1 MPANNKIITLD
12 NLTEYDTKIKEYIL
26 NSALRELT
34 EDTNIWEL
42 SQGIYRAAPGIKLYY
57 NTNSGYITVG
67 AYGDLLSVALSS
79 NGSTPFYLMG
89 RGVQGNETINTIV
102 VGVAQNNMYGVCDVY
117 DLAEMRSV
125 VHIYNNQTIY
135 GVKTFANLPEST
147 VVPTTDK
154 QLVNKK
160 YVDDS
165 LLSNAVYLGKVT
177 DYNTQEKALNFDN
190 LKEGVYYIIFD
201 STILYCKLTNSQ
213 GDVTTQSVSFS
224 GMDYKLTPAIYLIVS
239 ADIIPEE
246 TQANSAIATFQ
257 YLRYGTSY
265 ISGESDY
272 DLVNQKFIARLNS
285 ANSLSIV
292 ESKGSRE
299 YVSATSAQTISGK
312 KTFGTLP
319 ESSVVPTT
327 DDQLTNKK
335 YVDDTV
341 SNIGDVNQYFITG
354 NSSSNPFIFKGK
366 KKGVYHFIDKRPSDN
381 IYYKFDTSDSV
392 TSDPLVPLEINIL
405 KDIDGTEANGTLLG
419 YTTKTGASFRPFS
432 SVYCVEIKRGTSS
445 STGLST
451 GIPANGS
458 IQYVTVEH
466 SQTISSEKTF
476 STLPKSTVVPKDD
489 AHLVNKKYVD
499 DNSVKLITTNTNIWE
514 LAHGVYKVEA
524 GVQLNYK
531 PTSSGYI
538 TVGNY
543 GTFLF
548 VSKASNGSVPFYLLG
563 RSVTNNT
570 NNEMYI
576 GVAQN
581 NTYGICDV
589 YNLGNIELAVT
600 TTDNQTIYGVK
611 NFYVL
616 PESSVVPTT
625 NNQLVNKKYVDD
637 TVIQKSTMPT
647 ASSTNL
653 GTIIQYIGTTDGT
666 YTNGYFYKCVS
677 DGEETP
683 TYSWQ
688 NISVQSGG
696 SGQSAITQNTY
707 IKDLS
712 PGVYLCT
719 KSYNLYLGS
728 STTYYIGGYGLLE
741 VSAGNNN
748 AINFTF
754 TTNDGRYYYVNAD
767 SELNSGNITTG
778 TIITGVV
785 QSNGNYTVY
794 SRTTLGTL
802 IDRSENTS
810 SNLCRVYVGHKAPTV
825 SSSEVVTTTI
835 KNYTITTTYV
845 EPNTYS
851 LSIASS
857 MAAKDVAMTISHGI
871 GLIRVGDLVANTPKT
886 YTINVNDDDDIDIW
900 VYEHFGDFRPEVSL
914 TGDYDDLINKPVTYL
929 GKATDYDSSAERLDI
944 STLKQNTVYAIW
956 YNHSRSNADK
966 SLYVKIPINGT
977 TYNYDF
983 IINGR
988 YFGSDIALAD
998 GMFIYLVVVADLST
1012 TISTGP
1018 IFYAFEQFNSINFAR
1033 TISFNGSSLT
1043 SSSTNYNRGI
1053 VDDSLDQTISG
1064 VKTFN
1069 SFPLVSGTPTLNNEL
1084 INKGFADT
1092 TYASQSDL
1100 SSLITYGTTDLSPG
1114 DTLPDGTLYIV
1125 YDNN

>member
-1 MPANNKIITLD
+1 MSKYVSFNNLSH
-12 NLTEYDTKIKEYIL
+12 YDEKIKEYIEEHSGGSSDYEIGNL
-26 NSALRELT
+26 KAFDYHTAKTALVLESLKPGVYILYTNGSFDIHFKALESSSGTQYIHVNGSDEKLILLLTQTPTSALDNWSILGT
-34 EDTNIWEL
+34 IITNSIGFSNSEV
-42 SQGIYRAAPGIKLYY
+42 YTTNYMLYY
-57 NTNSGYITVG
+57 KTSDNGNMSFETVQSNTS
-67 AYGDLLSVALSS
+67 A
-79 NGSTPFYLMG
+79 
-89 RGVQGNETINTIV
+89 TI
-102 VGVAQNNMYGVCDVY
+102 
-117 DLAEMRSV
+117 
-125 VHIYNNQTIY
+125 
-135 GVKTFANLPEST
+135 
-147 VVPTTDK
+147 
-154 QLVNKK
+154 
-160 YVDDS
+160 
-165 LLSNAVYLGKVT
+165 
-177 DYNTQEKALNFDN
+177 
-190 LKEGVYYIIFD
+190 
-201 STILYCKLTNSQ
+201 
-213 GDVTTQSVSFS
+213 
-224 GMDYKLTPAIYLIVS
+224 
-239 ADIIPEE
+239 ADID
-246 TQANSAIATFQ
+246 T
-257 YLRYGTSY
+257 
-265 ISGESDY
+265 
-272 DLVNQKFIARLNS
+272 
-285 ANSLSIV
+285 
-292 ESKGSRE
+292 
-299 YVSATSAQTISGK
+299 AQTISGK
-312 KTFGTLP
+312 KTFSTLP

-366 KKGVYHFIDKRPSDN
+366 KKGVYHFIDKKPSDN
-381 IYYKFDTSDSV
+381 IYYKFDTSDSN

-405 KDIDGTEANGTLLG
+405 KDINGTEANGTLLG
-419 YTTKTGASFRPFS
+419 YTTKAGMSSLPFS
-432 SVYCVEIKRGTSS
+432 SVYCIEIKRGTSS

-451 GIPANGS
+451 GIPSNGS
-458 IQYVTVEH
+458 IQYVTIERP
-466 SQTISSEKTF
+466 QTISSEKTF
-476 STLPKSTVVPKDD
+476 STLPKSTVVPTND

-570 NNEMYI
+570 KNEMYI

-653 GTIIQYIGTTDGT
+653 GTIIQYIGTTDST

-696 SGQSAITQNTY
+696 SGQSAIT
-707 IKDLS
+707 
-712 PGVYLCT
+712 
-719 KSYNLYLGS
+719 
-728 STTYYIGGYGLLE
+728 
-741 VSAGNNN
+741 
-748 AINFTF
+748 
-754 TTNDGRYYYVNAD
+754 
-767 SELNSGNITTG
+767 
-778 TIITGVV
+778 
-785 QSNGNYTVY
+785 
-794 SRTTLGTL
+794 
-802 IDRSENTS
+802 
-810 SNLCRVYVGHKAPTV
+810 
-825 SSSEVVTTTI
+825 
-835 KNYTITTTYV
+835 
-845 EPNTYS
+845 
-851 LSIASS
+851 
-857 MAAKDVAMTISHGI
+857 
-871 GLIRVGDLVANTPKT
+871 
-886 YTINVNDDDDIDIW
+886 
-900 VYEHFGDFRPEVSL
+900 
-914 TGDYDDLINKPVTYL
+914 YL

-944 STLKQNTVYAIW
+944 STLKQNTLYAIW
-956 YNHSRSNADK
+956 NNNSRSSTDK
-966 SLYVKIPINGT
+966 SLYVKVPINGT
-977 TYNYDF
+977 TYNYDL
-983 IINGR
+983 IINKNGL
-988 YFGSDIALAD
+988 GDTASLAD
-998 GMFIYLVVVADLST
+998 GMFIYLVVTADLST
-1012 TISTGP
+1012 TISTGDS
-1018 IFYAFEQFNSINFAR
+1018 IFSVFEQFDTVNSNRNIF
-1033 TISFNGSSLT
+1033 FNGSVL
-1043 SSSTNYNRGI
+1043 SSSSVSYPRGI
-1053 VDDSLDQTISG
+1053 VNDSLAQTISG

-1084 INKGFADT
+1084 INKGFADA

>member
-1 MPANNKIITLD
+1 MGKYVSFNNLSR
-12 NLTEYDTKIKEYIL
+12 YDGKIKEYIEEHSGGSSDYEIGNL
-26 NSALRELT
+26 KAFDYHTAETALVLENLKPGVYILYANGSFDIHFKALESSSGTQHIHVNGSDEKLILLLTQTPTSALDNWSILGT
-34 EDTNIWEL
+34 IITNSIGFSNSEV
-42 SQGIYRAAPGIKLYY
+42 YTTNYMLYY
-57 NTNSGYITVG
+57 KTSDNGNMSFETVQSNTS
-67 AYGDLLSVALSS
+67 A
-79 NGSTPFYLMG
+79 
-89 RGVQGNETINTIV
+89 TI
-102 VGVAQNNMYGVCDVY
+102 
-117 DLAEMRSV
+117 
-125 VHIYNNQTIY
+125 
-135 GVKTFANLPEST
+135 
-147 VVPTTDK
+147 
-154 QLVNKK
+154 
-160 YVDDS
+160 
-165 LLSNAVYLGKVT
+165 
-177 DYNTQEKALNFDN
+177 
-190 LKEGVYYIIFD
+190 
-201 STILYCKLTNSQ
+201 
-213 GDVTTQSVSFS
+213 
-224 GMDYKLTPAIYLIVS
+224 
-239 ADIIPEE
+239 ADID
-246 TQANSAIATFQ
+246 T
-257 YLRYGTSY
+257 
-265 ISGESDY
+265 
-272 DLVNQKFIARLNS
+272 
-285 ANSLSIV
+285 
-292 ESKGSRE
+292 
-299 YVSATSAQTISGK
+299 AQTISGK

-319 ESSVVPTT
+319 ESSEVPTT

-366 KKGVYHFIDKRPSDN
+366 KKGVYHFIDKKPSDN
-381 IYYKFDTSDSV
+381 IYYKFDTSDSN

-405 KDIDGTEANGTLLG
+405 KDINGTEANGTLLG
-419 YTTKTGASFRPFS
+419 YTTKAGMSSLPFS
-432 SVYCVEIKRGTSS
+432 SVYCIEIKRGTSS

-451 GIPANGS
+451 GIPSNGS
-458 IQYVTVEH
+458 IQYVTIERP
-466 SQTISSEKTF
+466 QTISSEKTF
-476 STLPKSTVVPKDD
+476 STLPKSTVVPTND

-570 NNEMYI
+570 KNEMYI

-653 GTIIQYIGTTDGT
+653 GTIIQYIGTTDST
-666 YTNGYFYKCVS
+666 YTSGYFYKCVS

-688 NISVQSGG
+688 NISVQS
-696 SGQSAITQNTY
+696 
-707 IKDLS
+707 
-712 PGVYLCT
+712 
-719 KSYNLYLGS
+719 
-728 STTYYIGGYGLLE
+728 
-741 VSAGNNN
+741 
-748 AINFTF
+748 
-754 TTNDGRYYYVNAD
+754 
-767 SELNSGNITTG
+767 
-778 TIITGVV
+778 
-785 QSNGNYTVY
+785 
-794 SRTTLGTL
+794 
-802 IDRSENTS
+802 
-810 SNLCRVYVGHKAPTV
+810 
-825 SSSEVVTTTI
+825 
-835 KNYTITTTYV
+835 
-845 EPNTYS
+845 
-851 LSIASS
+851 
-857 MAAKDVAMTISHGI
+857 
-871 GLIRVGDLVANTPKT
+871 
-886 YTINVNDDDDIDIW
+886 
-900 VYEHFGDFRPEVSL
+900 
-914 TGDYDDLINKPVTYL
+914 GDYDDLINKPVTYL

-944 STLKQNTVYAIW
+944 STLKQNTLYAIW
-956 YNHSRSNADK
+956 NNNSRSSTDK
-966 SLYVKIPINGT
+966 SLYVKVPINGT
-977 TYNYDF
+977 TYNYDL
-983 IINGR
+983 IINKNGL
-988 YFGSDIALAD
+988 GDTASLAD
-998 GMFIYLVVVADLST
+998 GMFIYLVVTADLST
-1012 TISTGP
+1012 TISTGDS
-1018 IFYAFEQFNSINFAR
+1018 IFSVFEQFDTVNSNRNIF
-1033 TISFNGSSLT
+1033 FNGSVL
-1043 SSSTNYNRGI
+1043 SSSSVSYPRGI
-1053 VDDSLDQTISG
+1053 VNDSLAQTISG

>member
-1 MPANNKIITLD
+1 MGKYVSFD
-12 NLTEYDTKIKEYIL
+12 NLSRYDGKIKEYIEEHSGGSGGYKVGTL
-26 NSALRELT
+26 MAYDYHTAETALVLENLKPGVYILYTNGSFDIHFKALESSSGTQYIHVNKSNDKLILILTQVPVVGLGDWDILGAIITNSIGFSNSAVYT
-34 EDTNIWEL
+34 TN
-42 SQGIYRAAPGIKLYY
+42 YMLYY
-57 NTNSGYITVG
+57 KTSDNGNMSFETVQSKTS
-67 AYGDLLSVALSS
+67 A
-79 NGSTPFYLMG
+79 
-89 RGVQGNETINTIV
+89 TI
-102 VGVAQNNMYGVCDVY
+102 
-117 DLAEMRSV
+117 
-125 VHIYNNQTIY
+125 
-135 GVKTFANLPEST
+135 
-147 VVPTTDK
+147 
-154 QLVNKK
+154 
-160 YVDDS
+160 
-165 LLSNAVYLGKVT
+165 
-177 DYNTQEKALNFDN
+177 
-190 LKEGVYYIIFD
+190 
-201 STILYCKLTNSQ
+201 
-213 GDVTTQSVSFS
+213 
-224 GMDYKLTPAIYLIVS
+224 
-239 ADIIPEE
+239 ADID
-246 TQANSAIATFQ
+246 T
-257 YLRYGTSY
+257 
-265 ISGESDY
+265 
-272 DLVNQKFIARLNS
+272 
-285 ANSLSIV
+285 
-292 ESKGSRE
+292 
-299 YVSATSAQTISGK
+299 AQTISGK

-319 ESSVVPTT
+319 ESSEVPTT

-366 KKGVYHFIDKRPSDN
+366 KKGVYHFIDKKPGDN
-381 IYYKFDTSDSV
+381 IYYKFDTSDSN

-405 KDIDGTEANGTLLG
+405 KDINGTEANGTPLG
-419 YTTKTGASFRPFS
+419 YYTKAGMSFRPFS

-451 GIPANGS
+451 GIPSNGS

-466 SQTISSEKTF
+466 QQTISSEKTF
-476 STLPKSTVVPKDD
+476 STLPKSTVVPTND
-489 AHLVNKKYVD
+489 AH
-499 DNSVKLITTNTNIWE
+499 
-514 LAHGVYKVEA
+514 
-524 GVQLNYK
+524 
-531 PTSSGYI
+531 
-538 TVGNY
+538 
-543 GTFLF
+543 
-548 VSKASNGSVPFYLLG
+548 
-563 RSVTNNT
+563 
-570 NNEMYI
+570 
-576 GVAQN
+576 
-581 NTYGICDV
+581 
-589 YNLGNIELAVT
+589 
-600 TTDNQTIYGVK
+600 
-611 NFYVL
+611 
-616 PESSVVPTT
+616 
-625 NNQLVNKKYVDD
+625 LVNKKYVDD

-653 GTIIQYIGTTDGT
+653 GAIVQYIGTTDST

-696 SGQSAITQNTY
+696 SGQSSITQDTY

-728 STTYYIGGYGLLE
+728 STTRYIGGYGLLE
-741 VSAGNNN
+741 VSAGSNN

-767 SELNSGNITTG
+767 SELNAGNITTG

-794 SRTTLGTL
+794 SRTALGTL

-857 MAAKDVAMTISHGI
+857 RAAQDVAMAISHGI
-871 GLIRVGDLVANTPKT
+871 GLIRVGNLAANTPKT
-886 YTINVNDDDDIDIW
+886 YTINVSDDDDIDIW

-914 TGDYDDLINKPVTYL
+914 TGNYDDLINKPVTYL
-929 GKATDYDSSAERLDI
+929 GKTTDYDSNTERLDI

-956 YNHSRSNADK
+956 YNHSIGNTDR
-966 SLYVKIPINGT
+966 SLYVTVPINGT

-998 GMFIYLVVVADLST
+998 GMFIYLVVTADLST

-1018 IFYAFEQFNSINFAR
+1018 IFYAFEQFNSINLTR
-1033 TISFNGSSLT
+1033 TIYFNGSGLT
-1043 SSSTNYNRGI
+1043 HSSVNYNRGI
-1053 VDDSLDQTISG
+1053 VNDLLDQTISG

-1092 TYASQSDL
+1092 TYASKSDL